1 MEYSFFHPMAD
12 DPPDS
17 QPERLDKPEIP
28 PQPSVKPAQ
37 PEDFDGLDTYLEYTD
52 ESTNKMRGDQ
62 SHRSKAGPLAM
73 VETAFLASAASLI
86 WLVNTYFPPG
96 PILRIL
102 FPLPMALVYLRWG
115 SRSSWMSA
123 LVAGLLLAVLMG
135 PPRSLLFLMPYA
147 VLGVQLGFLWVRQAN
162 WYISVGLGSLVGTI
176 GFFFRVW
183 LMSLLLGEDLWV
195 YLTSQVTQILTWM
208 LERLISWGLVGL
220 GALGQPNLL
229 AVQILAL
236 VMVLLSNIIY
246 LFTVHLAAWLLLE
259 RLGTAMPAP
268 PDWVQALLDE

>member
-1 MEYSFFHPMAD
+1 MEYSSFHPMAD

-17 QPERLDKPEIP
+17 PPERLNKPEIP
-28 PQPSVKPAQ
+28 QSSVKPAQ

-52 ESTNKMRGDQ
+52 ESANKIRGDQ

-162 WYISVGLGSLVGTI
+162 WYVSVGLGSLVGTI

-195 YLTSQVTQILTWM
+195 YLTSQVTQILNWM
-208 LERLISWGLVGL
+208 LEQLISWGLVGL

-236 VMVLLSNIIY
+236 VMVLISNIIY

>member
-1 MEYSFFHPMAD
+1 MAD
-12 DPPDS
+12 DAGKAGDAA
-17 QPERLDKPEIP
+17 P
-28 PQPSVKPAQ
+28 PQPEPPKPSAAASASMDSSQPNDFDQLETYLDYANKPAEKVR
-37 PEDFDGLDTYLEYTD
+37 P
-52 ESTNKMRGDQ
+52 SS
-62 SHRSKAGPLAM
+62 SHRDKAGPLAM

-162 WYISVGLGSLVGTI
+162 WYVSVSLGSLVGTI
-176 GFFFRVW
+176 GFFFRIW
-183 LMSLLLGEDLWV
+183 LTSLLLGEDLWV
-195 YLTSQVTQILTWM
+195 YLTSQVTQILNWM
-208 LERLISWGLVGL
+208 LERLMDWGLVGL
-220 GALGQPNLL
+220 GVLGQPNLL

-236 VMVLLSNIIY
+236 VMVLVSNIIY

-268 PDWVQALLDE
+268 PDWVQALLEE